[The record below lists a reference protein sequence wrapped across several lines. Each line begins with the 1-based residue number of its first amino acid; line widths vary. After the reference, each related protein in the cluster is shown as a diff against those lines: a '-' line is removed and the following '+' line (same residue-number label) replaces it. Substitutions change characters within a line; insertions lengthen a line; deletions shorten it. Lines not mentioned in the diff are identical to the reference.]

1 MVLLVEWVFYLFIV
15 SDPRTISKAYDPVC
29 HAVWIYKLS
38 VTKDHVFRS
47 ENFVETDDQSKREK
61 GEISWANVQTMLK
74 RAKLNKMKGIVLNR
88 LNNEG
93 NNEGNNAKMK
103 GIID

>member
-1 MVLLVEWVFYLFIV
+1 
-15 SDPRTISKAYDPVC
+15 
-29 HAVWIYKLS
+29 
-38 VTKDHVFRS
+38 
-47 ENFVETDDQSKREK
+47 
-61 GEISWANVQTMLK
+61 MLK